1 MSDLHEMA
9 KEHKRSDTSLMNFM
23 QNHRVSVC
31 YDGKHW
37 VATTGRFCGYAK
49 SLRLSISNLK
59 EMMDNSQQEN
69 GDADI

>member
-1 MSDLHEMA
+1 MTDLHEMA

-37 VATTGRFCGYAK
+37 VATTGRFCGHAK

-59 EMMDNSQQEN
+59 NMMDAQGE
-69 GDADI
+69 